1 MASRKITTE
10 IETAEL
16 KQLWLIEL
24 AKLDMTQGQF
34 LTKVIKN
41 FLISKG
47 VIKNDSK

>member
-10 IETAEL
+10 IESAEL

-24 AKLDMTQGQF
+24 AKLDMTQGHF
-34 LTKVIKN
+34 LTKAIKN
-41 FLISKG
+41 FLIKRG